1 MRSSSLITLV
11 AFLLVC
17 NSATLNAYKN
27 GIRSSSNKLRQHDVN
42 HKSRPSNEPEDIF
55 LDLNA
60 AAQEPREIPTNEI
73 IKNIQQLSEP
83 TVQEFKPRVL
93 LAKNWG
99 KATCGFADAAK
110 KEKNNPCCHGAY
122 DNAVI
127 EEKRSGQFKP
137 SMLDIGDL

>member
-1 MRSSSLITLV
+1 MRSSSFITLV

-55 LDLNA
+55 IDLDA

-73 IKNIQQLSEP
+73 IKNTLQLSEP
-83 TVQEFKPRVL
+83 MVQEFKPRVL
-93 LAKNWG
+93 IAKNWG
-99 KATCGFADAAK
+99 KTTCGFADGAAK
-110 KEKNNPCCHGAY
+110 KNNDFDEG
-122 DNAVI
+122 
-127 EEKRSGQFKP
+127 P
-137 SMLDIGDL
+137 SLS